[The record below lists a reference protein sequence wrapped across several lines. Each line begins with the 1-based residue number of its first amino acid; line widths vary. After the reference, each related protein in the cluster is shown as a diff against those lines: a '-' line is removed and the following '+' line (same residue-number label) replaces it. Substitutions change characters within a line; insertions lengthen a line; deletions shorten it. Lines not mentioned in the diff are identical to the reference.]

1 MKTLEKTESESRLF
15 DPLKIY
21 RWNLDK
27 RYTLDLKSNGIR
39 IVPTEWLHGLPKDS
53 IASRFESSGVFRLVA
68 KPLIG
73 ANADDTFVLQAD
85 DTSSWSN
92 AVDVLGNR
100 ELMLQPFLES
110 ISEEGE
116 YSLFY
121 LGVHFSHAF
130 VKPPAKGD
138 FRVQEEHGGS
148 FQSPAA
154 ADDILQLGEQT
165 IDALE

>member
-1 MKTLEKTESESRLF
+1 M
-15 DPLKIY
+15 
-21 RWNLDK
+21 
-27 RYTLDLKSNGIR
+27 
-39 IVPTEWLHGLPKDS
+39 PTEWLHGLAMDS
-53 IASRFESSGVFRLVA
+53 ISSRFESSDVFRLVA

-73 ANADDTFVLQAD
+73 ANADDTFMLQAD
-85 DTSSWSN
+85 DASSWSN

-121 LGVHFSHAF
+121 LGGHFSHAII
-130 VKPPAKGD
+130 KRPAKGD

-148 FQSPAA
+148 FQSTAP
-154 ADDILQLGEQT
+154 ADDMLQLGK
-165 IDALE
+165 